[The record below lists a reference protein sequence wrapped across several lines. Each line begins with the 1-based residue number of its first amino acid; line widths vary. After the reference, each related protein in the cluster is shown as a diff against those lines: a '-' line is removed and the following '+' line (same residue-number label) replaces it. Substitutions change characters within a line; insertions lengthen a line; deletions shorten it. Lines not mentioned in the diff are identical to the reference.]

1 MSTDPSENNHPNK
14 NKDKDEDNTKEDEN
28 ENDRPQEDDEETG
41 GRQQL
46 TDKEELKRAQRTY
59 ENSVSACYKSYGT
72 PEISEQKD
80 KAGRR
85 MIAYP
90 CKMCGGKISR
100 PTHDTSCGNLNKHVA
115 TCLRKQSETSTT
127 QSWLSL
133 GVTATGHIDP
143 KEVPQLCAIWC
154 AKAARP
160 FFALGDPS
168 HKALLHPTVLK
179 HLPTRKAVSKDIHLL
194 YSAIQDNYRLVLKE
208 HKGALYLGVN
218 AWQSP
223 NGFDILGIVIY
234 QLKEE
239 DTGEFEL
246 EAMPLDYVPLCESHT
261 GEYMARTVQMV
272 VEKFGIQDKLCGI
285 VSDNATNNQV
295 MVRELKQLKWP
306 RFKGETQWI

>member
-1 MSTDPSENNHPNK
+1 MTSTNRHKRHKNLASTMSTDPSENNHPNK
-14 NKDKDEDNTKEDEN
+14 NEDKDEDNTKEDEN

-133 GVTATGHIDP
+133 GVTATGHINP
-143 KEVPQLCAIWC
+143 KEVSC
-154 AKAARP
+154 
-160 FFALGDPS
+160 
-168 HKALLHPTVLK
+168 
-179 HLPTRKAVSKDIHLL
+179 
-194 YSAIQDNYRLVLKE
+194 
-208 HKGALYLGVN
+208 
-218 AWQSP
+218 
-223 NGFDILGIVIY
+223 
-234 QLKEE
+234 
-239 DTGEFEL
+239 
-246 EAMPLDYVPLCESHT
+246 
-261 GEYMARTVQMV
+261 
-272 VEKFGIQDKLCGI
+272 
-285 VSDNATNNQV
+285 
-295 MVRELKQLKWP
+295 
-306 RFKGETQWI
+306 